1 MEMMIACHIGRCHT
15 LKGNRKNQY
24 AVDLVHPYRWVLLRM
39 GRKYSR
45 SRIKECQRNIGC
57 IWRMREL
64 DDSVV
69 EIERDVN
76 Q

>member
-1 MEMMIACHIGRCHT
+1 MEMMIVCHIGRCHT

-45 SRIKECQRNIGC
+45 SRIKEWQRNIGC
-57 IWRMREL
+57 IGRMREL

-69 EIERDVN
+69 EIERDVH

>member
-1 MEMMIACHIGRCHT
+1 MMIACHIGRGHT
-15 LKGNRKNQY
+15 LKGNRKDQY
-24 AVDLVHPYRWVLLRM
+24 AVDRVHPYRWALLRM

-45 SRIKECQRNIGC
+45 SRIKEWQRNIGC
-57 IWRMREL
+57 IWRMWEL

-69 EIERDVN
+69 KIERDVN

>member
-1 MEMMIACHIGRCHT
+1 MMIACHIGRCHT

-39 GRKYSR
+39 GRKYSC
-45 SRIKECQRNIGC
+45 SRIKEWQRNIGC

>member
-1 MEMMIACHIGRCHT
+1 MMIACHIGRCHT

-24 AVDLVHPYRWVLLRM
+24 AVDRVHPYRWALLRM
-39 GRKYSR
+39 GREYSH
-45 SRIKECQRNIGC
+45 SRIKEWQRNIGC
-57 IWRMREL
+57 IWRMWEL

-69 EIERDVN
+69 KIERDVN

>member
-24 AVDLVHPYRWVLLRM
+24 AVDRVHPYCWGLLRM

-45 SRIKECQRNIGC
+45 SRIKEWQRNIGG
-57 IWRMREL
+57 IGQMREL

-69 EIERDVN
+69 KIERDVN

>member
-1 MEMMIACHIGRCHT
+1 MMIACHIGRCHT
-15 LKGNRKNQY
+15 LKGNRKDQY
-24 AVDLVHPYRWVLLRM
+24 AVDRVHPYRWALLRM

-45 SRIKECQRNIGC
+45 SRIKEWQRNIGY
-57 IWRMREL
+57 IWRMWEL

-69 EIERDVN
+69 KIERDVN

>member
-24 AVDLVHPYRWVLLRM
+24 AVDLVHPYRWALLRM
-39 GRKYSR
+39 GRKYIR
-45 SRIKECQRNIGC
+45 SRIKEWKRKIGC
-57 IWRMREL
+57 IGRMREL

>member
-1 MEMMIACHIGRCHT
+1 MMIARHIGRCHT
-15 LKGNRKNQY
+15 LKENRKDQY
-24 AVDLVHPYRWVLLRM
+24 AVDRVHPYSWVLLRM

-45 SRIKECQRNIGC
+45 SRIKEWQRNIGC
-57 IWRMREL
+57 IWRMWEL

>member
-1 MEMMIACHIGRCHT
+1 MMIACHIGRCHT

-45 SRIKECQRNIGC
+45 GRIKEWQRNIGC

>member
-1 MEMMIACHIGRCHT
+1 MMIACHIGRCHT

-39 GRKYSR
+39 GRKYSH
-45 SRIKECQRNIGC
+45 SRIKEWQRNIGC